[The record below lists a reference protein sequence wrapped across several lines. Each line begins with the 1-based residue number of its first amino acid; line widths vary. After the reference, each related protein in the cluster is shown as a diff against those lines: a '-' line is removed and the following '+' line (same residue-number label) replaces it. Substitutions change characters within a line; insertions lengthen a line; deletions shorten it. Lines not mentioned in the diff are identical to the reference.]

1 MSEKSK
7 TTKSKTK
14 KTEDTPKEPKKTT
27 TKKTTTKK
35 TTTKKTT
42 TKKTTAKKA
51 EAAPKSKT
59 SSKKTTTK
67 KKTTAKKSEAKEEK
81 PKAAKKKTT
90 AKKSEAKEEK
100 PKAAKKKTT
109 TKKSTKAEAAK
120 PKKAPAKKTKAKEEK
135 PKAAAKKTTAKAKTT
150 TKTKPKKKAS
160 AKAKPKAK
168 PKGPLTREMV
178 LKSREFRIAQAMR
191 HRQPAFRHDQAHRW
205 IRVKDSWRKVRGI
218 DSPTRQKRRGRIA
231 MVEAGF
237 RKPKLVRGLHPSGF
251 VEVLVYRPAD
261 LDGLNPDIHAV
272 RIARTVGSRKRQDII
287 KKAETMMIRVLN
299 AGTPESIMEEDLF
312 TELDGIDMEVGTR

>member
-35 TTTKKTT
+35 ATTKKT
-42 TKKTTAKKA
+42 

-67 KKTTAKKSEAKEEK
+67 KTTTKKSEAKEEK
-81 PKAAKKKTT
+81 PKAAKKTTTKKTT
-90 AKKSEAKEEK
+90 TKKPKAKEEK
-100 PKAAKKKTT
+100 PKAAKKATAKKTA
-109 TKKSTKAEAAK
+109 KAEAEK
-120 PKKAPAKKTKAKEEK
+120 PKKAPAKKPKAKAEK
-135 PKAAAKKTTAKAKTT
+135 PKAAAKKTTAKEKTAAKP
-150 TKTKPKKKAS
+150 KAKPKKKAP

-168 PKGPLTREMV
+168 PEGPLTREAV
-178 LKSREFRIAQAMR
+178 LKTREFRIAQAMR
-191 HRQPAFRHDQAHRW
+191 RRQPAFRHDQAHRW
-205 IRVKDSWRKVRGI
+205 VRVKDSWRRVRGI

-231 MVEAGF
+231 MVETGF
-237 RKPKLVRGLHPSGF
+237 RKPKLVRGIHPSGF
-251 VEVLVYRPAD
+251 IEVLVHRPAD
-261 LDGLNPDIHAV
+261 LDGLNPKIHAA
-272 RIARTVGSRKRQDII
+272 RIAGTVGSRKRQEII

-312 TELDGIDMEVGTR
+312 TELEGIDMEVGTR